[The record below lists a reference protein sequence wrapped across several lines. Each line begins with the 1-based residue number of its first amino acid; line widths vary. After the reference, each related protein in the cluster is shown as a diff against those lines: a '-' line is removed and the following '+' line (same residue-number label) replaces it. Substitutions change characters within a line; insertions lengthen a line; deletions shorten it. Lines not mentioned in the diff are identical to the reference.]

1 MIRAVEHAEKSG
13 NYIVKL
19 HNYTSHE
26 GFQRTL
32 ENALNLSDDAKVYA
46 KSEGLFKF
54 FTIKLSQTAL
64 EEVACRARL
73 HSGLSKISLAFSII
87 ILNPQ
92 VVVSTYILLKQQ
104 CTLSNPYTVYIADVR
119 YRKTN
124 GKHAF
129 G

>member
-26 GFQRTL
+26 VFQRTL
-32 ENALNLSDDAKVYA
+32 ENAVNLSDDAKVYA

-64 EEVACRARL
+64 EEVY
-73 HSGLSKISLAFSII
+73 S
-87 ILNPQ
+87 
-92 VVVSTYILLKQQ
+92 V
-104 CTLSNPYTVYIADVR
+104 
-119 YRKTN
+119 
-124 GKHAF
+124 
-129 G
+129 

>member
-13 NYIVKL
+13 NHIIKL

-32 ENALNLSDDAKVYA
+32 ENAVKISDDAKVYA

-64 EEVACRARL
+64 EEVAYRARL
-73 HSGLSKISLAFSII
+73 HTGLSKISLAFSII
-87 ILNPQ
+87 ILIPP
-92 VVVSTYILLKQQ
+92 VGVSTYIQARTQ
-104 CTLSNPYTVYIADVR
+104 TLSKGGSN
-119 YRKTN
+119 
-124 GKHAF
+124 
-129 G
+129 